1 MRDSSNGS
9 AAGRRWRRAAVLLAG
24 VMLAS
29 CGGGGDSDSGSTS
42 TTPASTTKTKAL
54 TGSQGHP
61 ERYLGT
67 WSSGCGWTF
76 QAGPVKSVQNTWQFT
91 AVSGSTLTGSF
102 EQRQYSDMNCTT
114 PWPTASFT
122 VKASATLAVM
132 GETAL
137 TPGTGS
143 VIFTGIADKVQ
154 VTLRQTGAAPDTSV
168 QHAGFEGEAKLRF
181 TQSLPFSTGDL
192 EYDRR

>member
-1 MRDSSNGS
+1 MTDSSNGS
-9 AAGRRWRRAAVLLAG
+9 AAGRRWRRATVLLAG

-29 CGGGGDSDSGSTS
+29 CGGGSGDSEGGSA
-42 TTPASTTKTKAL
+42 TPASTTKTKAL

-67 WSSGCGWTF
+67 WSSGCGWTL

-102 EQRQYSDMNCTT
+102 EQRQFSDMSCTT
-114 PWPTASFT
+114 PWPNASFT
-122 VKASATLAVM
+122 VKASATLAVT
-132 GETAL
+132 GEAAL
-137 TPGTGS
+137 TPGTGT
-143 VIFTGIADKVQ
+143 VIFTGIADRVQ
-154 VTLRQTGAAPDTSV
+154 VTLRQTGAAPTTSV
-168 QHAGFEGEAKLRF
+168 QHAAFEGEAKLRF